1 MTTRTN
7 ASHIGRLCRTAGVLV
22 LFTLLALAGNSARAG
37 GYVLSFPRTP
47 DGFVTTSG
55 RITNVAFTVEMW
67 ISQPFFD
74 GENQL
79 FLQDAGGANGRTI
92 LTTQN
97 GKVGF
102 RVGGNNLTSNATI
115 PSNTWTH
122 IAYVRAN
129 NDVRSIYINGVLDRT
144 QTYNNSYL
152 PDASNNILGLLLRAK
167 NGFRGE
173 MGEVRVWKYARS
185 QAEIQ
190 SVMNNRLS
198 GDEPGLQHYWPLS
211 EGTGTAISDLASGAN
226 GTVNGAATW
235 VYSASLPIITGVPE
249 GTWSSGNGGNW
260 SETPN
265 WLDGIIASGINA
277 IAYFTNSPPAAV
289 SITNDLPSLKL
300 GLLMVN
306 GPAHTFTGNALT
318 FTNDFV
324 VPRLVTT
331 AGVHAVETP
340 LPLTAAGLS
349 VESQTPG
356 GFALSGLVSGT
367 GGLAVNPTS
376 SGGGTV
382 TLTDLNTYTGP
393 TVLGCGTLSVGALAD
408 GGAASPL
415 GASSAAP
422 SNLRLGPGTFRYTGG
437 NATTDR
443 GFTVQAGSSPA
454 RAAVLHTDADLTF
467 GGQIQAASGGL
478 IKTGSGTLSF
488 TYPGRNVYAAAE
500 GNPNAFQNLNANGDS
515 PTAGFPGLVISNGKI
530 VMGAPGQTN
539 QFANRID
546 IGAYTTTNAN
556 AETTGELEIAGGVF
570 TCPTTFSVGRH
581 NGTSVTAGPEGLS
594 ARFTVSGGYA
604 LVSLLAMGN
613 NYLLL
618 PGYNARPV
626 VEVSGGEL
634 EISNYLN
641 ASEHAGSFSTINVRN
656 TGILRFTGTTDYCA
670 RIGLSGAAVLNLS
683 DTALIHASTDL
694 RLAYNTEGHGTFN
707 LDGGT
712 LVARNILRGT
722 GANAFLNFNGGVFKP
737 HTAGRTLSGLTA
749 ASVRAGG
756 ARLDTS
762 LADYTVAQDLT
773 HDAAL
778 GETPDG
784 GLVKLGTGTL
794 VFSSTNSTYT
804 GPTLVSGGT
813 LRVTGALPASSDV
826 LVADVGALQPGGSGD
841 KTLAVASLAVDGN
854 GTLAFAF
861 SADSLTNDRL
871 AVAASPAL
879 GNARIALLRADT
891 GQPFTQNGT
900 YTLLT
905 YIGDAPDVGGL
916 ACANPVF
923 GKRYTFAAASGEVT
937 VTIGLDTA
945 NASVW
950 NVDADGTWATGG
962 NWTVA
967 PVPGGAV
974 RFDNAISA
982 PRTVTT
988 AGQTV
993 GDIYFN
999 SAFTYTLGGSGLT
1012 LTPGAGIFV
1021 EAGNHVQGGVLT
1033 LPGDTPIV
1041 FAPATSL
1048 RLGHIDGSSA
1058 ALTAEGDGTLIIE
1071 AIPDTLQSLT
1081 LAIQELVLDFNYA
1094 LNLPISLSR
1103 MLSLRPSDSRTV
1115 TLNGAISGSGGL
1127 TKSGSSFLIPTAANT
1142 YAGPTAVNAGT
1153 LRVASLANGG
1163 AASAVGASSAAP
1175 GNLVIGAGTLHI
1187 TGPATTDR
1195 GYTLRT
1201 VDTTRAAVLRVDDE
1215 VTFGGQILA
1224 DSGAFVKTG
1233 PGTVTYTYPGANQ
1246 LNRHQSGGAN
1256 SVQNIGAYGD
1266 SPTTGFTG
1274 FTVSQGKIVL
1284 GVPGQ
1289 TNSAVR
1295 IEIGSRTTTA
1305 AGQETAGEVV
1315 LNNGV
1320 LNSSDTVSIGRNNG
1334 TTTTAGSTGLSSRL
1348 TVNGGICNFPIL
1360 ATGNNGAGLSGYNAR
1375 PVIEVNG
1382 GQVNVSGPYLS
1393 VGESAGASA
1402 SVFVSG
1408 GTVNIYNANC
1418 DLRIGGGQGATD
1430 NSGSGTVRLSGGGLI
1445 HVARNV
1451 SLGFGN
1457 NGQGEFHLDGG
1468 TLRALTIT
1476 GGNGSRKEFWFN
1488 GGVFLPHTAGQTM
1501 SGLTAA
1507 YVSTN
1512 GAAIDTSLAD
1522 YTVAQ
1527 NLLHAPAL
1535 GAAKDGGL
1543 VKLSTNTLSLT
1554 GAANTFDGPIRVA
1567 EGLLRARLGGTNSL
1581 FVAAGAAFDALGET
1595 CTVGDLTGNGL
1606 LTNGVIRVAG
1616 RLDAGTNGAPAGAS
1630 MTVRNLS
1637 FAGGSTFACDW
1648 ATNALGQVVNDT
1660 VAVTGT
1666 LAPEASGFFDLGRDE
1681 SDPITLPFQLTL
1693 MTYGTFS
1700 GSFHG
1705 WKAVNTGLPAN
1716 TRYATVAT
1724 AVNGTVTLEVRYS
1737 GTMILVK

>member
-1 MTTRTN
+1 
-7 ASHIGRLCRTAGVLV
+7 
-22 LFTLLALAGNSARAG
+22 
-37 GYVLSFPRTP
+37 
-47 DGFVTTSG
+47 
-55 RITNVAFTVEMW
+55 
-67 ISQPFFD
+67 
-74 GENQL
+74 
-79 FLQDAGGANGRTI
+79 
-92 LTTQN
+92 
-97 GKVGF
+97 
-102 RVGGNNLTSNATI
+102 
-115 PSNTWTH
+115 
-122 IAYVRAN
+122 
-129 NDVRSIYINGVLDRT
+129 
-144 QTYNNSYL
+144 
-152 PDASNNILGLLLRAK
+152 
-167 NGFRGE
+167 
-173 MGEVRVWKYARS
+173 
-185 QAEIQ
+185 
-190 SVMNNRLS
+190 
-198 GDEPGLQHYWPLS
+198 
-211 EGTGTAISDLASGAN
+211 
-226 GTVNGAATW
+226 
-235 VYSASLPIITGVPE
+235 
-249 GTWSSGNGGNW
+249 
-260 SETPN
+260 
-265 WLDGIIASGINA
+265 
-277 IAYFTNSPPAAV
+277 
-289 SITNDLPSLKL
+289 
-300 GLLMVN
+300 
-306 GPAHTFTGNALT
+306 
-318 FTNDFV
+318 
-324 VPRLVTT
+324 
-331 AGVHAVETP
+331 
-340 LPLTAAGLS
+340 
-349 VESQTPG
+349 
-356 GFALSGLVSGT
+356 
-367 GGLAVNPTS
+367 
-376 SGGGTV
+376 
-382 TLTDLNTYTGP
+382 
-393 TVLGCGTLSVGALAD
+393 
-408 GGAASPL
+408 
-415 GASSAAP
+415 
-422 SNLRLGPGTFRYTGG
+422 
-437 NATTDR
+437 
-443 GFTVQAGSSPA
+443 
-454 RAAVLHTDADLTF
+454 
-467 GGQIQAASGGL
+467 
-478 IKTGSGTLSF
+478 
-488 TYPGRNVYAAAE
+488 
-500 GNPNAFQNLNANGDS
+500 
-515 PTAGFPGLVISNGKI
+515 
-530 VMGAPGQTN
+530 
-539 QFANRID
+539 
-546 IGAYTTTNAN
+546 
-556 AETTGELEIAGGVF
+556 
-570 TCPTTFSVGRH
+570 
-581 NGTSVTAGPEGLS
+581 
-594 ARFTVSGGYA
+594 
-604 LVSLLAMGN
+604 
-613 NYLLL
+613 
-618 PGYNARPV
+618 
-626 VEVSGGEL
+626 
-634 EISNYLN
+634 
-641 ASEHAGSFSTINVRN
+641 
-656 TGILRFTGTTDYCA
+656 
-670 RIGLSGAAVLNLS
+670 
-683 DTALIHASTDL
+683 
-694 RLAYNTEGHGTFN
+694 
-707 LDGGT
+707 
-712 LVARNILRGT
+712 
-722 GANAFLNFNGGVFKP
+722 
-737 HTAGRTLSGLTA
+737 
-749 ASVRAGG
+749 
-756 ARLDTS
+756 
-762 LADYTVAQDLT
+762 
-773 HDAAL
+773 
-778 GETPDG
+778 
-784 GLVKLGTGTL
+784 
-794 VFSSTNSTYT
+794 
-804 GPTLVSGGT
+804 
-813 LRVTGALPASSDV
+813 
-826 LVADVGALQPGGSGD
+826 
-841 KTLAVASLAVDGN
+841 
-854 GTLAFAF
+854 
-861 SADSLTNDRL
+861 
-871 AVAASPAL
+871 
-879 GNARIALLRADT
+879 
-891 GQPFTQNGT
+891 
-900 YTLLT
+900 
-905 YIGDAPDVGGL
+905 
-916 ACANPVF
+916 
-923 GKRYTFAAASGEVT
+923 
-937 VTIGLDTA
+937 
-945 NASVW
+945 
-950 NVDADGTWATGG
+950 
-962 NWTVA
+962 
-967 PVPGGAV
+967 
-974 RFDNAISA
+974 
-982 PRTVTT
+982 VTT

-1021 EAGNHVQGGVLT
+1021 EAGNHIQGGVLT

-1071 AIPDTLQSLT
+1071 AFPDTLQSLT

-1163 AASAVGASSAAP
+1163 AASGVGASSAAP

-1246 LNRHQSGGAN
+1246 LNRHQLGGAN

-1334 TTTTAGSTGLSSRL
+1334 TTTTAGPTGLSSRL

-1382 GQVNVSGPYLS
+1382 GQVNVSGSYLS

-1418 DLRIGGGQGATD
+1418 DLRIGGGQGAPD
-1430 NSGSGTVRLSGGGLI
+1430 NSGSGTV
-1445 HVARNV
+1445 
-1451 SLGFGN
+1451 
-1457 NGQGEFHLDGG
+1457 
-1468 TLRALTIT
+1468 
-1476 GGNGSRKEFWFN
+1476 SRKEFWFN

-1660 VAVTGT
+1660 GAVTGT
-1666 LAPEASGFFDLGRDE
+1666 LAPEAPGFFDLGRDE

>member
-37 GYVLSFPRTP
+37 DYAVNFVPGQYVS
-47 DGFVTTSG
+47 TTG
-55 RITNVAFTVEMW
+55 RITTVPFTIEAW
-67 ISQPFFD
+67 IKQPSFD
-74 GENQL
+74 AENQIL
-79 FLQDAGGANGRTI
+79 SQYAAGTRLITYTANGK
-92 LTTQN
+92 L
-97 GKVGF
+97 GF
-102 RVGGNNLTSNATI
+102 RVGDSAFVGTTTLTASQWYHVAFVRNAAGTGG
-115 PSNTWTH
+115 S
-122 IAYVRAN
+122 V
-129 NDVRSIYINGVLDRT
+129 YINGSLERIGTLGGGSLVT
-144 QTYNNSYL
+144 
-152 PDASNNILGLLLRAK
+152 ANIVIGRLTTSSGS
-167 NGFRGE
+167 GFRGLIAD
-173 MGEVRVWKYARS
+173 VRVWNYART
-185 QAEIQ
+185 QQEIAD
-190 SVMNNRLS
+190 SLTSRLTGSES
-198 GDEPGLQHYWPLS
+198 GLIHYWRLNDGS
-211 EGTGTAISDLASGAN
+211 GATAINRSSNAHGTLNGTTWSYSSDLP
-226 GTVNGAATW
+226 
-235 VYSASLPIITGVPE
+235 LIEQILE
-249 GTWSSGNGGNW
+249 GTWMASTSGVW
-260 SETPN
+260 SDPAN
-265 WLDGIIASGINA
+265 WLNQDIAQGVNSVAFFTNQPPTSIVVTNDIASLLLGNLNA
-277 IAYFTNSPPAAV
+277 HSAA
-289 SITNDLPSLKL
+289 SY
-300 GLLMVN
+300 
-306 GPAHTFTGNALT
+306 TFRGNAVTL
-318 FTNDFV
+318 TNDFTSA
-324 VPRLVTT
+324 RLTTTNGAHTLELPLATT
-331 AGVHAVETP
+331 ATGLAFDTATGASWTVADIVSGSGTISIN
-340 LPLTAAGLS
+340 TAA
-349 VESQTPG
+349 
-356 GFALSGLVSGT
+356 
-367 GGLAVNPTS
+367 

-393 TVLGCGTLSVGALAD
+393 TVLGCGTLLVDALAD

-467 GGQIQAASGGL
+467 GGQIQAASGCL
-478 IKTGSGTLSF
+478 IKTGSGTLAF
-488 TYPGRNVYAAAE
+488 TYPGHNVYAAAE

-613 NYLLL
+613 NSLLL

-656 TGILRFTGTTDYCA
+656 TGVLRFTGTTDYCA
-670 RIGLSGAAVLNLS
+670 RIGISGTAVITLS
-683 DTALIHASTDL
+683 DNGFIHASTDF
-694 RLAYNTEGHGTFN
+694 RLAWSPDGNGTLN
-707 LDGGT
+707 LDGGI
-712 LVARNILRGT
+712 LVARNITRGSGT
-722 GANAFLNFNGGVFKP
+722 NAFLNFNGGVFKP

-749 ASVRAGG
+749 ANVRAGG
-756 ARLDTS
+756 ARIDTS

-773 HDAAL
+773 HDDAL

-784 GLVKLGTGTL
+784 GLVKLGNGTL
-794 VFSSTNSTYT
+794 VFSSTNSTYA

-813 LRVTGALPASSDV
+813 LRVAGALPASSDV
-826 LVADVGALQPGGSGD
+826 LVADAGTLQPGGSGD

-905 YIGDAPDVGGL
+905 YSGDAPDVGGL

-923 GKRYTFAAASGEVT
+923 GKSYAFAAADGAVT

-950 NVDADGTWATGG
+950 NVDADGAWATGG

-1048 RLGHIDGSSA
+1048 RLGHIDGASA
-1058 ALTAEGDGTLIIE
+1058 AISAQGDGSLTID
-1071 AIPDTLQSLT
+1071 AIPDTLQSLA

-1094 LNLPISLSR
+1094 LNLPVSLSR
-1103 MLSLRPSDSRTV
+1103 TLSLRPSDSRTV

-1142 YAGPTAVNAGT
+1142 YTGPTAVSAGT

-1163 AASAVGASSAAP
+1163 ASSPVGASSAAP
-1175 GNLVIGAGTLHI
+1175 GNLVIGMGTLHI
-1187 TGPATTDR
+1187 TGPAATDR

-1224 DSGAFVKTG
+1224 DSGAFVKAG
-1233 PGTVTYTYPGANQ
+1233 LGTVTYTYPGANQ
-1246 LNRHQSGGAN
+1246 LNRHSNSGGAGG
-1256 SVQNIGAYGD
+1256 VQNIGAYGD

-1274 FTVSQGKIVL
+1274 FTVSQGKVVL

-1305 AGQETAGEVV
+1305 AGQETAGEIV

-1334 TTTTAGSTGLSSRL
+1334 TTTTAPDGASSRL

-1527 NLLHAPAL
+1527 DLLHAPAL

-1595 CTVGDLTGNGL
+1595 CTVGNLTGNGL

-1637 FAGGSTFACDW
+1637 LAGGCTFACDW

-1666 LAPEASGFFDLGRDE
+1666 LAPEAPGFFDLGRDE
-1681 SDPITLPFQLTL
+1681 SDPITLPFRLTL

-1724 AVNGTVTLEVRYS
+1724 AANGTVTLEVRYS
-1737 GTMILVK
+1737 GTIILVK